1 VPWCCHMHQLPPIHQ
16 PHGGAATRTEYRF
29 LAPKP
34 ELDLSFHR
42 LLSVLAF
49 LSLVGS
55 WTDQGVG
62 GAAPFSAGF
71 KVRTLRR
78 RPGFFGSLHHNIAA

>member
-55 WTDQGVG
+55 WTDQGSEVLLRFRRASRYVHYG
-62 GAAPFSAGF
+62 GGQA
-71 KVRTLRR
+71 
-78 RPGFFGSLHHNIAA
+78 FFGSLHHNIAA